1 MGRYWFWLEVLGKID
16 SAELW
21 REIERYDINLLDL
34 DGIYIYGHL
43 DLLSVAEVIGICCK
57 YGTVKGDFYIK

>member
-1 MGRYWFWLEVLGKID
+1 MGRYRFWLEVLGEVD

-21 REIERYDINLLDL
+21 REIKRYGINLLDL
-34 DGIYIYGHL
+34 DGIYIYGYL
-43 DLLSVAEVIGICCK
+43 DLLSMAGVISICCK